1 MSLSRLWQ
9 ATVAEL
15 ASALRSR
22 RAVVVLVLYL
32 AASLLCMNGAISVLG
47 KMETQL
53 AEVLQLPKDDAK
65 SGVVSATLWRSEHFQ
80 RIVKGAV
87 GDSLVYD
94 DICGRHPAEL
104 LYAFFAFMY
113 IPLLT
118 ILISANRVADDLRS
132 GSVRYMI
139 TRVTRL
145 EWSFGKYLGLSLLL
159 AAGLLVGAL
168 AAWGVAAFRLAG
180 TGATELLLPMLE
192 WSGKAWLVSLAWLG
206 LSLGVSHFFHSGS
219 KATSLAT
226 IMMVVFAIIP
236 KALGFM
242 ASRGGVCEK
251 LLFLDRLFP
260 GVLEDGLWR
269 SSFLPVASSA
279 VWLVMVGLMYFSA
292 GYARFAKGDAR

>member
-87 GDSLVYD
+87 GDSPVYD

-192 WSGKAWLVSLAWLG
+192 WSGKAWFVSLAWLG
-206 LSLGVSHFFHSGS
+206 LSLGVSHF
-219 KATSLAT
+219 
-226 IMMVVFAIIP
+226 FAIIP